1 MPVRS
6 SLLDEGWFWYRGS
19 QRTKIRISGQG
30 QSICSGKQ
38 CTTRSGQCDDHHNIR
53 DIALRLLSFDL
64 AAPESLMG
72 RALRVAMEYDFSIHI
87 HSIGVASDCR

>member
-1 MPVRS
+1 VGKGNPISAASHARRAAA
-6 SLLDEGWFWYRGS
+6 ERG
-19 QRTKIRISGQG
+19 
-30 QSICSGKQ
+30 
-38 CTTRSGQCDDHHNIR
+38 GQCDDHHNIR

-64 AAPESLMG
+64 AAPESLDG

>member
-1 MPVRS
+1 VGKGN
-6 SLLDEGWFWYRGS
+6 L
-19 QRTKIRISGQG
+19 ISAASHARRAAAERVG
-30 QSICSGKQ
+30 
-38 CTTRSGQCDDHHNIR
+38 RCDDHHNIL
-53 DIALRLLSFDL
+53 DIALRLLSFDV